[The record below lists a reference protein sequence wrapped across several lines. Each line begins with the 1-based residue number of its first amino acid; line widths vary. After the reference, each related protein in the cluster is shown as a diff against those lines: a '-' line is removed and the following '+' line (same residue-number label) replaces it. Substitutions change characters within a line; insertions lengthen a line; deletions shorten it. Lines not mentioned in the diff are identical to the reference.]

1 MISMGSA
8 FEGGCKPMTPGTG
21 TATPLNIWLADGPD
35 WMRSH
40 LVVNYDRLAGRNM
53 RYLDEYAQYLE
64 SLHLAFNRY
73 LDTLDP
79 TLRNAIAPM
88 VRTRRGDALHFEWCA
103 FMVGYTLGLED
114 REALT
119 AAGVGCIA
127 GSTYTILQDNR
138 IDDPSESDWQTE
150 ACGNVLLSKCI
161 QAFQSLVPDRHDFLE
176 VVNDVFHELA
186 LAYFAEQRDHRW
198 RVKPYDEAS
207 DVQMI
212 VGRSAPVKLCLWSLA
227 VRAGREDAIPDL
239 YEAVG
244 HLIQAI
250 QIRDDLSDYREDYR
264 SGYMSHVVTETLLRL
279 GVGSITPWEDA
290 PEWPSEEE
298 LFVTLYTS
306 GLIEDLLVECND
318 HLNSVLTI
326 VSKYNAMPLS
336 LFISAFMLLNEVR
349 AERLLKAKSAILSEA
364 SSPGRRA
371 ERLDSSK

>member
-1 MISMGSA
+1 
-8 FEGGCKPMTPGTG
+8 MTPGMG
-21 TATPLNIWLADGPD
+21 PVTPLNIWLAVGPY

-40 LVVNYDRLAGRNM
+40 LVVNYDRLAGRHM
-53 RYLDEYAQYLE
+53 RYLDEYAQYLD
-64 SLHLAFNRY
+64 SLHLTFSHY

-88 VRTRRGDALHFEWCA
+88 VRTRRGESLHFEWCA

-119 AAGVGCIA
+119 TAGVGCVA

-138 IDDPSESDWQTE
+138 IDSPGDSDWQTE
-150 ACGNVLLSKCI
+150 ACGNVLLSRCI

-176 VVNDVFHELA
+176 VVNDVFQELA

-250 QIRDDLSDYREDYR
+250 QIKDDLSDWREDYR
-264 SGYMSHVVTETLLRL
+264 NGYISHVVTEILLRL
-279 GVGSITPWEDA
+279 GLEGGTSCEDMKG
-290 PEWPSEEE
+290 WPSEQE

-306 GLIEDLLVECND
+306 GLMEDLLVECND
-318 HLNSVLTI
+318 HLNSVLNI
-326 VSKYNAMPLS
+326 VSKYNAIPLS

-349 AERLLKAKSAILSEA
+349 AERLLRTKAGILVESG
-364 SSPGRRA
+364 S
-371 ERLDSSK
+371 LM